1 MQIAVVTGA
10 TSGMGREMV
19 LQLSDH
25 FPFDEVWVIGRRMER
40 LKELQKQTRITLRP
54 FCLDLTRKEDLLSL
68 EQALKES
75 GGEVKFLVNAAG
87 YGKIGPVGTASFEEE
102 MGMVRLNCESLCAV
116 TRMVLP
122 YMPHNSRIIQFASAA
137 AFLPQPDFAVYAA
150 TKSFV
155 LSYSKALGEELRD
168 RDIYVTAVCPGPVKT
183 EFFDLAETTG
193 QIPLYKRLVMA
204 NSRHVVRKALNDSIL
219 GRPVSVYG
227 LTMKAFRLLSKIAP
241 HSLLLSI
248 MRKLS

>member
-155 LSYSKALGEELRD
+155 LSYSRALGEELRD
-168 RDIYVTAVCPGPVKT
+168 REIYGTAVCPGPVKT

>member
-40 LKELQKQTRITLRP
+40 VKELQKQTRITLRP

-155 LSYSKALGEELRD
+155 LSYSRALGEELRD

>member
-155 LSYSKALGEELRD
+155 LSYSRALGEELRD

-227 LTMKAFRLLSKIAP
+227 LTMKAFRLISKIAP

>member
-25 FPFDEVWVIGRRMER
+25 IPFDEVWVIGRRMER

-155 LSYSKALGEELRD
+155 LSYSRALGEELRD

>member
-155 LSYSKALGEELRD
+155 LSYSRALGEELRD

>member
-54 FCLDLTRKEDLLSL
+54 FCMDLTRKEDLLSL

-155 LSYSKALGEELRD
+155 LSYSRALGEELRD
-168 RDIYVTAVCPGPVKT
+168 RDIYVTAGCPGPVKT

>member
-10 TSGMGREMV
+10 TSGMGRELV

-25 FPFDEVWVIGRRMER
+25 FPFDEVWVIGRRMQR

-155 LSYSKALGEELRD
+155 LSYSRALGEELRD

-204 NSRHVVRKALNDSIL
+204 NSRHVVRKALYDSIL

>member
-155 LSYSKALGEELRD
+155 LSYSRALGEELRD

-183 EFFDLAETTG
+183 EFFDLAATTG

>member
-137 AFLPQPDFAVYAA
+137 AFLPQPDFAMYAA

-155 LSYSKALGEELRD
+155 LSYSRALGEELRD

>member
-155 LSYSKALGEELRD
+155 LSYSRALGEELRD

-241 HSLLLSI
+241 NSLLLSI

>member
-155 LSYSKALGEELRD
+155 LSYSRALGEELRD

-227 LTMKAFRLLSKIAP
+227 LTMKSFRLLSKIAP

>member
-122 YMPHNSRIIQFASAA
+122 YMPHNSRIIEFASAA

-155 LSYSKALGEELRD
+155 LSYSRALGEELRD

>member
-25 FPFDEVWVIGRRMER
+25 FPFDEIWVIGRRAER
-40 LKELQKQTRITLRP
+40 LKELQKQTRARLRS
-54 FCLDLTRKEDLLSL
+54 FCLDLTKAEDLQVL
-68 EQALKES
+68 EKALKEA
-75 GGEVKFLVNAAG
+75 GAEVKFLINSAG
-87 YGKIGPVGTASFEEE
+87 YGKIGPVGTASLSEET
-102 MGMVRLNCESLCAV
+102 GMVRLNCEALCAV
-116 TRMVLP
+116 TRMALP
-122 YMPHNSRIIQFASAA
+122 FMPHNSRIIQFSSAA

-155 LSYSKALGEELRD
+155 LSYSRALGEELRD

-204 NSRHVVRKALNDSIL
+204 NPRHVVRAALKDSIM
-219 GRPVSVYG
+219 GRPMSVYG
-227 LTMKAFRLLSKIAP
+227 LTMKAFRLLAKVLP
-241 HSLLLSI
+241 HGLLLSL
-248 MRKLS
+248 MRKIS

>member
-137 AFLPQPDFAVYAA
+137 AFLPQPAFAVDAA

-155 LSYSKALGEELRD
+155 LSYSRALGEELRD

>member
-10 TSGMGREMV
+10 TPGMGREMV

-155 LSYSKALGEELRD
+155 LSYSRALGEELRD

>member
-1 MQIAVVTGA
+1 
-10 TSGMGREMV
+10 
-19 LQLSDH
+19 
-25 FPFDEVWVIGRRMER
+25 
-40 LKELQKQTRITLRP
+40 
-54 FCLDLTRKEDLLSL
+54 
-68 EQALKES
+68 
-75 GGEVKFLVNAAG
+75 
-87 YGKIGPVGTASFEEE
+87 
-102 MGMVRLNCESLCAV
+102 MVRLNCESLCAV

-155 LSYSKALGEELRD
+155 LSYSRALGEELRD

>member
-25 FPFDEVWVIGRRMER
+25 FPFDEIWVIGRRMER

-54 FCLDLTRKEDLLSL
+54 FCLDLSRKEDLQVLD
-68 EQALKES
+68 QALKEA

-102 MGMVRLNCESLCAV
+102 MGMVRLNCEALCAV

-155 LSYSKALGEELRD
+155 LSYSRALGEELRD

-204 NSRHVVRKALNDSIL
+204 NPRHVVRKALNDSIL

-227 LTMKAFRLLSKIAP
+227 LTMKAFRLLAKLAP
-241 HSLLLSI
+241 HGFLLSV

>member
-54 FCLDLTRKEDLLSL
+54 FCMDLTRKEDLLSL

-155 LSYSKALGEELRD
+155 LSYSRALGEELRD

>member
-155 LSYSKALGEELRD
+155 LSYSRALGEELRD

-227 LTMKAFRLLSKIAP
+227 LTMKAFHLLSKIAP

>member
-87 YGKIGPVGTASFEEE
+87 YGKIGPVGTASFEKE

-155 LSYSKALGEELRD
+155 LSYSRALGEELRD

>member
-155 LSYSKALGEELRD
+155 LSYSRALGEELRD

-227 LTMKAFRLLSKIAP
+227 LTMKALRLLSKIAP

>member
-40 LKELQKQTRITLRP
+40 IKELQKQTRITLRP

-155 LSYSKALGEELRD
+155 LSYSRALGEELRD

>member
-68 EQALKES
+68 EHALKES

-155 LSYSKALGEELRD
+155 LSYSRALGEELRD

>member
-25 FPFDEVWVIGRRMER
+25 FPFDEVWVIGRRVER

-155 LSYSKALGEELRD
+155 LSYSRALGEELRD

>member
-25 FPFDEVWVIGRRMER
+25 FPFDEVWVIGRGMER

-155 LSYSKALGEELRD
+155 LSYSRALGEELRD

>member
-40 LKELQKQTRITLRP
+40 LKELRKQTRITLRP

-155 LSYSKALGEELRD
+155 LSYSRALGEELRD